1 MTNQRCRLGHFE
13 LEILERAGQHE
24 AGRVER
30 FGIDRLIIRQ
40 PLGKLRPQ
48 IGGVHMPGYYSV
60 KAGVMDLTEPV
71 LLTPEGLEKLKR
83 DLEVA
88 LARRAEA
95 GERLKEA
102 FQPGDIEDNPEYEQ
116 AKEEVGLLD
125 SRIYELQE
133 MIGRAQIIKD
143 THSSIV
149 GPGSTIEVTDNE
161 GETETFHLVG
171 AVESDPSAGRI
182 SVDSPV
188 GRALVGKKKGDRVTV
203 SVPSG
208 TLTLTVKAVK

>member
-1 MTNQRCRLGHFE
+1 
-13 LEILERAGQHE
+13 
-24 AGRVER
+24 
-30 FGIDRLIIRQ
+30 
-40 PLGKLRPQ
+40 
-48 IGGVHMPGYYSV
+48 
-60 KAGVMDLTEPV
+60 MDLNEPV

-88 LARRAEA
+88 LKRRAEA

-133 MIGRAQIIKD
+133 MIGRAQIIRES
-143 THSSIV
+143 HSSV
-149 GPGSTIEVTDNE
+149 AGPGSTIDVVDTE
-161 GETETFHLVG
+161 GASETYHLVG

-182 SVDSPV
+182 SVESPV
-188 GRALVGKKKGDRVTV
+188 GRALVGQQEGRQDHRQRPLRHTHPHRQSGQVTSRCPCGHRMKGSRQ
-203 SVPSG
+203 
-208 TLTLTVKAVK
+208 AV

>member
-1 MTNQRCRLGHFE
+1 MR
-13 LEILERAGQHE
+13 
-24 AGRVER
+24 RV
-30 FGIDRLIIRQ
+30 IISD
-40 PLGKLRPQ
+40 GWE
-48 IGGVHMPGYYSV
+48 
-60 KAGVMDLTEPV
+60 MDLSEPV

-88 LARRAEA
+88 LKRRAEA

-143 THSSIV
+143 THSSIAQ
-149 GPGSTIEVTDNE
+149 PGSTIEVVDTE
-161 GETETFHLVG
+161 GDVETYHLVG

-182 SVDSPV
+182 SVESPV
-188 GRALVGKKKGDRVTV
+188 GRALVGRKKGDKITV
-203 SVPSG
+203 SVPAGS
-208 TLTLTVKAVK
+208 LTLTIKAVK

>member
-1 MTNQRCRLGHFE
+1 
-13 LEILERAGQHE
+13 
-24 AGRVER
+24 
-30 FGIDRLIIRQ
+30 
-40 PLGKLRPQ
+40 
-48 IGGVHMPGYYSV
+48 
-60 KAGVMDLTEPV
+60 MDLTEPV

-88 LARRAEA
+88 LRRRAEA

-143 THSSIV
+143 THSSV
-149 GPGSTIEVTDNE
+149 AEPGSTIEVVDNE
-161 GETETFHLVG
+161 GESETYHLVG

-188 GRALVGKKKGDRVTV
+188 GRALVHHRAGDAWSVKSWNAMRQDVLSVASALIEAGVKSGDSVIVMSENRVEWLICDFGIQAAGAVTV
-203 SVPSG
+203 PIYPNTPAEVAR
-208 TLTLTVKAVK
+208 TIA

>member
-1 MTNQRCRLGHFE
+1 MR
-13 LEILERAGQHE
+13 
-24 AGRVER
+24 RV
-30 FGIDRLIIRQ
+30 IISD
-40 PLGKLRPQ
+40 GWE
-48 IGGVHMPGYYSV
+48 
-60 KAGVMDLTEPV
+60 MDLTEPV

-88 LARRAEA
+88 LKRRAEA

-116 AKEEVGLLD
+116 AKEEVGMLD

-143 THSSIV
+143 THSSVI
-149 GPGSTIEVTDNE
+149 GPGSTIEVIDTE
-161 GETETFHLVG
+161 GDAETYHLVG

-182 SVDSPV
+182 SVESPV
-188 GRALVGKKKGDRVTV
+188 GRALVGRKKGDKITV

-208 TLTLTVKAVK
+208 TLTLTIKAVK

>member
-1 MTNQRCRLGHFE
+1 MSNGWE
-13 LEILERAGQHE
+13 
-24 AGRVER
+24 
-30 FGIDRLIIRQ
+30 
-40 PLGKLRPQ
+40 
-48 IGGVHMPGYYSV
+48 
-60 KAGVMDLTEPV
+60 MDLTEPV

-88 LARRAEA
+88 LQRRAEA

-125 SRIYELQE
+125 GRIYELQE
-133 MIGRAQIIKD
+133 MIGRASIIKES
-143 THSSIV
+143 HSSV
-149 GPGSTIEVTDNE
+149 AGPGSTIDVVDAD
-161 GETETFHLVG
+161 GQAETYHLVG

-182 SVDSPV
+182 SIDSPV
-188 GRALVGKKKGDRVTV
+188 GRALVGKKKGDRITV

-208 TLTLTVKAVK
+208 TLTLSVKAVK